1 MKKFL
6 ATAAIAFALLLAG
19 CKSTDSQKEPTLSE
33 SQVEN
38 VTSIVEKFK
47 AKLPLDKGLTMLTD
61 VTFANDTL
69 TFKNVYKAEFGGKP
83 IDCTPAVIE
92 KDREANREANFQ
104 SLRSQRALES
114 LIRSGMVVVFNYYNP
129 EGELLLSQPFTAADF
144 ANNPLQSPDSKD
156 DQSTDQ
162 LEAEVENSEP

>member
-1 MKKFL
+1 MLTMNKIL
-6 ATAAIAFALLLAG
+6 ITAAIAFALLISG

-69 TFKNVYKAEFGGKP
+69 TFKNVYKTEFGGKP
-83 IDCTPAVIE
+83 IDCSPAIIE

-114 LIRSGMVVVFNYYNP
+114 LIRSGMVVVFDYFSP
-129 EGELLLSQPFTAADF
+129 EGTLLLSQAFTAADF
-144 ANNPLQSPDSKD
+144 ANNPLQSAE
-156 DQSTDQ
+156 STDV
-162 LEAEVENSEP
+162 LEEEVKNSEP